1 MENGDD
7 VQSNLIPRG
16 GQPTKGRIDTTA
28 EVLQRGKGSKPHTGI
43 PRPGVLHWKDEPLKY
58 LALKASGDHLQQTQ
72 RAVEN
77 RGSALKGH
85 TQRLTWFSTQ
95 DRSSNLKEAWS
106 RPTCWSWGVS
116 QRIRRQVDLILVT
129 QTPAAAIMGSSFYH
143 VDTGAGKYSF
153 GILSSLLA
161 LEPRPTLTQWCVGAS
176 AGCLRTST

>member
-85 TQRLTWFSTQ
+85 TPRLT
-95 DRSSNLKEAWS
+95 
-106 RPTCWSWGVS
+106 
-116 QRIRRQVDLILVT
+116 
-129 QTPAAAIMGSSFYH
+129 
-143 VDTGAGKYSF
+143 
-153 GILSSLLA
+153 
-161 LEPRPTLTQWCVGAS
+161 
-176 AGCLRTST
+176 